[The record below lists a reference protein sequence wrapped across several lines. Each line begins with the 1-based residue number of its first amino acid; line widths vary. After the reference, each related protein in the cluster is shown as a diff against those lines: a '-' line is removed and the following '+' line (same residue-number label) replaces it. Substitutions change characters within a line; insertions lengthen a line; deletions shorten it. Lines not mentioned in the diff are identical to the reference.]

1 MMVTSSCC
9 AISNPTCL
17 FSWNI
22 LMPKEK
28 QSVAFFNNFE
38 IIKGIQLMTNKLSI
52 APEKDSLIQLVMW
65 KVKLLDYR
73 KYFFVIKS

>member
-1 MMVTSSCC
+1 
-9 AISNPTCL
+9 
-17 FSWNI
+17 
-22 LMPKEK
+22 MPKEK

-38 IIKGIQLMTNKLSI
+38 IIKGIQLMTNNFSI